1 MTVQKDVPIF
11 QLKVSLREI
20 SPPIWR
26 RFLVRGD
33 VTLYK
38 LHGVLQVM
46 MGWMGTH
53 MYRFDVGRAEYGPT
67 DGPSGQAV
75 EDDRK
80 ARLQKVAGSE
90 GAAFT
95 YKYDFGDGWE
105 HDVVVEKIVPA
116 EPGARYPICL
126 AGARAC
132 PPEDC
137 GGPPG
142 YESLI
147 EAIVT
152 PNHPEAH
159 ELLEW
164 VGGRF
169 DPEAF
174 DLVGINRRIREA
186 R

>member
-1 MTVQKDVPIF
+1 MMVKKDVPIY

-26 RFLVRGD
+26 RLQVRGD
-33 VTLYK
+33 ITLYK
-38 LHGVLQVM
+38 LHGLLQAI
-46 MGWMGTH
+46 MGWTNSH
-53 MYRFDVGRAEYGPT
+53 LYAFDVGKAEYGPP
-67 DGPSGQAV
+67 DGPSGHLV
-75 EDDRK
+75 EDDRR
-80 ARLQKVAGSE
+80 ARLQKVAAAE
-90 GAAFT
+90 GAAFI

-105 HDVVVEKIVPA
+105 HDVVVEKIIPA
-116 EPGARYPICL
+116 EADARYPICV

-142 YESLI
+142 YDSLI
-147 EAIVT
+147 EAIAN
-152 PNHPEAH
+152 PNLPDAH
-159 ELLEW
+159 DILEW

-174 DLVGINRRIREA
+174 DLMEINRRMREV